1 MCARVSFLVNF
12 IKKETLTQV
21 FSCKFCEIS
30 KNTFFHRTP
39 LVAASVLPKYFKN
52 LKDYK
57 RGNRGKKLLTLN
69 FFAFSMFFLFF
80 SLSKL
85 KKTSTR
91 LSKINLLHAPFLKKT
106 ALIFVRKVMK
116 TAKHN
121 LILVPS
127 IKEISYLM
135 LVKII
140 SVNNFIL
147 AERQFNEQ

>member
-1 MCARVSFLVNF
+1 M
-12 IKKETLTQV
+12 

-91 LSKINLLHAPFLKKT
+91 LSKINLLHTSLPKKT
-106 ALIFVRKVMK
+106 PLIFVRKVMK
-116 TAKHN
+116 TAKHKG
-121 LILVPS
+121 ILYWCLPLRRLV
-127 IKEISYLM
+127 ISCWL
-135 LVKII
+135 K
-140 SVNNFIL
+140 
-147 AERQFNEQ
+147 